1 MSRLQVTLVL
11 TGVIALLSV
20 PPAMGKVD
28 VLKLA
33 RRAFT
38 IAERADKATRKPIQT
53 SQVSDG
59 AVTSAKL
66 QDGGV
71 QAADLADGSVTSGK
85 LHDGDVQ
92 GADLADGAV
101 TSEKL
106 HDGEV
111 HTTDLA
117 EAAVTAGKLAA
128 RRGRDR
134 DAGRRRRDRRQARRR
149 RRRDRR
155 RSTTAA

>member
-66 QDGGV
+66 RT
-71 QAADLADGSVTSGK
+71 AASRPPTSP
-85 LHDGDVQ
+85 
-92 GADLADGAV
+92 
-101 TSEKL
+101 
-106 HDGEV
+106 
-111 HTTDLA
+111 
-117 EAAVTAGKLAA
+117 TAPSPPAS
-128 RRGRDR
+128 
-134 DAGRRRRDRRQARRR
+134 
-149 RRRDRR
+149 
-155 RSTTAA
+155 STTATSRAPTWPTAR